1 MDTHDRGEMPQHTK
15 HVLLHRLC
23 PAGKRRRWDMIQSH
37 GSVGIIIYHTE
48 QQAFLM
54 VRQFRPAVSIT
65 ALIFTANHM
74 LCLSASYGLN
84 SWDSCPDMRSCT
96 P

>member
-1 MDTHDRGEMPQHTK
+1 MHTLALDMMGERRLMSCFT
-15 HVLLHRLC
+15 RLC
-23 PAGKRRRWDMIQSH
+23 PAGRSRRWDMIQSH

-65 ALIFTANHM
+65 PLVPAAQYTMFQMPHVGSTVGS
-74 LCLSASYGLN
+74 LS
-84 SWDSCPDMRSCT
+84 
-96 P
+96 